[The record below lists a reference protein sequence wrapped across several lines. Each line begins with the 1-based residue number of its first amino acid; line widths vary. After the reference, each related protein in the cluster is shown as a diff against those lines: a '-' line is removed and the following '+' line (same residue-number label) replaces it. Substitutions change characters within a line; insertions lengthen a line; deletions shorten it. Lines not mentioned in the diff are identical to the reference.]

1 MNERPSIQTVHLI
14 INPHSGYG
22 GGHLLLA
29 ELRTRLQCAGYELIE
44 HTTRWAGDATDYA
57 ATLRDHAD
65 TAAIV
70 RGGGG
75 TVNEVTNALVG
86 SNVVVLPC
94 PAGTENLLGN
104 ELGFDTRPSTVIKAF
119 HGGCVK
125 PLDLGRANG
134 RCFTSIAGFG
144 FDGTVVKIVNEKR
157 TGYINHFAYFW
168 PLWQTFWGHRFP
180 QFQVEA
186 DGEEIFR
193 GRGMVFVGN
202 ISRYAVGLG
211 LLHRADYGD
220 GLLDVCIYRCRGRVH
235 LLKHSVLTVFKQHIG
250 RKDVIYKQCKHIKV
264 SSPSQWVNT
273 EIDGDPGPSLPM
285 DIEVVPHA
293 VKVLVPPNA
302 KPAGLRTRLIRMLT

>member
-1 MNERPSIQTVHLI
+1 MEPGGGYIEYI
-14 INPHSGYG
+14 INPKSGSSSNK
-22 GGHLLLA
+22 LLVSTF
-29 ELRTRLQCAGYELIE
+29 RD
-44 HTTRWAGDATDYA
+44 H
-57 ATLRDHAD
+57 LRDGGYDVRTHFTQSLDHASRIAT
-65 TAAIV
+65 TAGADPGCMLV
-70 RGGGG
+70 AAAGGDG
-75 TVNEVTNALVG
+75 TIREVAHGLEG
-86 SNVVVLPC
+86 SGTPLLIIPS
-94 PAGTENLLGN
+94 GTENLLGN